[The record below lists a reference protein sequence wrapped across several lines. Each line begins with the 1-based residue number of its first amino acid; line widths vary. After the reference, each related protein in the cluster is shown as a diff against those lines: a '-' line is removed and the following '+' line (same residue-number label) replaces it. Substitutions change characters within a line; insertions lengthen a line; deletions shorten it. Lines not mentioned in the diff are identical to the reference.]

1 VIMLAKRIIACL
13 DVADGRVTK
22 GTHFVN
28 LRDAG
33 DPVELAARY
42 SDEGADEIVFL
53 DISASPDDKETVAD
67 VVAQVARRVFVPL
80 TVGGGIRSV
89 ADARRLLNSGA
100 DKVGVNS
107 AAVARPELIG
117 ELSEAFGAQCV
128 VLAVDGRRVDD
139 GWEVFVNGGR
149 KGTGLDALAWA
160 AEGQRLGA
168 GEILL
173 TSMDADGTQAGF
185 DLALTAAVCGVTTI
199 PVVASG
205 GAGSAQDFVEV
216 FENTEASAA
225 LAASIFH
232 FDQTSISTV
241 KDLIRSS
248 GIAVRPA

>member
-1 VIMLAKRIIACL
+1 MLAKRIIACL

-53 DISASPDDKETVAD
+53 DISASPEGHETVAH
-67 VVAQVARRVFVPL
+67 VVAQVAKRVFVPL
-80 TVGGGIRSV
+80 TVGGGVRSV

-107 AAVARPELIG
+107 AAVARPELLS
-117 ELSEAFGAQCV
+117 ELSEEFGAQCV
-128 VLAVDGRRVDD
+128 VLAVDCRRVDA

-149 KGTGLDALAWA
+149 VGTGRDGLEWVQ
-160 AEGQRLGA
+160 EGQRMGA

-173 TSMDADGTQAGF
+173 TSMDADGTKAGF
-185 DLALTAAVCGVTTI
+185 DLALTEAVCSVTTI

-216 FENTEASAA
+216 FEKTQASAA

-232 FDQTSISTV
+232 FDQTSISAV
-241 KDLIRSS
+241 KKTISAN
-248 GIAVRPA
+248 GILVRPA

>member
-1 VIMLAKRIIACL
+1 MLAKRIIACL

-22 GTHFVN
+22 GTHFMN

-53 DISASPDDKETVAD
+53 DISASPDGKETVSE

-107 AAVARPELIG
+107 AAVARPGLIG
-117 ELSEAFGAQCV
+117 ELSDAFGAQCV

-149 KGTGLDALAWA
+149 KSTGLDALKWA

-173 TSMDADGTQAGF
+173 TSMDADGTLAGF

-205 GAGSAQDFVEV
+205 GAGSAQDIVEV

-241 KDLIRSS
+241 KELIRSS

>member
-1 VIMLAKRIIACL
+1 MLAKRIIACL

-53 DISASPDDKETVAD
+53 DISASPDGKETVAE

-128 VLAVDGRRVDD
+128 VLAVDGRRDDD

-149 KGTGLDALAWA
+149 KATGMDALAWA

-216 FENTEASAA
+216 FEKTEASAA